1 MVFIFKKYSQSTFAQ
16 VRYLLLGLALFCST
30 LLKAQS
36 KDTTFIDYERLDEIQ
51 LSNTIDEEK
60 RKQYLILKRRVIKT
74 MPYAKMAA
82 FKIRAMED
90 ELSTIKG
97 SRARKKYIKKCE
109 KGLKA
114 MYTEQLKKMSV
125 GEGQV
130 LMVLLHRETGKTTW
144 EIMKGYSGS
153 AEAFVWQTFG
163 SFWGHNLKR
172 EFDPVLDYQ
181 IEHIIQLEG
190 LE

>member
-1 MVFIFKKYSQSTFAQ
+1 MVSIFKKYLKSNSFQIRQLF
-16 VRYLLLGLALFCST
+16 LGVVVLCST
-30 LLKAQS
+30 GLNAQS

-60 RKQYLILKRRVIKT
+60 RRQYLILKRRVIKT

-82 FKIRAMED
+82 FKIQAMED

-114 MYTEQLKKMSV
+114 MYTEQLKKMTI

-153 AEAFVWQTFG
+153 AEAFFWQTFG